1 MEKWVE
7 SESKN
12 FSHIWRFFLH
22 LLAKLSWKWVESESS
37 ELKVSRKWV
46 ESELSESK
54 VSRKWVEWV
63 ESESKVSRVSRKW
76 VEWVKIESKV
86 SRKWV
91 IIESSELKL
100 SWNWVES
107 ELSESKFRLSELT
120 VSRKWAVRYFMENFM
135 KVQYDVSWRHS
146 KKVLNFETGLNCFQS
161 STNCIDL

>member
-1 MEKWVE
+1 MSRGSRNLLTNGKVSRKWVE
-7 SESKN
+7 KFLSYLKIFSSFVSK
-12 FSHIWRFFLH
+12 I
-22 LLAKLSWKWVESESS
+22 

-46 ESELSESK
+46 EWVESESK